1 MNELLLS
8 VIAQDAGPPPGCA
21 AQASPLFMMVVVF
34 GIFYLLVIRP
44 QQKQLKEH
52 KAKLSRLKKGD
63 EVVTAGGLIGTI
75 HALTE
80 SVLTI
85 EVAEKV
91 RVRVM
96 RSQVANLL
104 SESPAEAGTEGA
116 AASEGKG
123 K

>member
-8 VIAQDAGPPPGCA
+8 VIAQDPAAPPGCA
-21 AQASPLFMMVVVF
+21 QAASPLFMMVVVF

-52 KAKLSRLKKGD
+52 RLKLSRLKKGD

-75 HALTE
+75 SALTDTI
-80 SVLTI
+80 LTL
-85 EVAEKV
+85 EVADKV
-91 RVRVM
+91 RVRVL
-96 RSQVANLL
+96 RSQIANLL
-104 SESPAEAGTEGA
+104 SEAPAEGGA
-116 AASEGKG
+116 QTAEKG